1 VRPKKKKCAFC
12 GQLFTPDPRVGD
24 RQKAC
29 SRKECRRQRKALSQK
44 RWVEKNPEY
53 FCGRYENTRTWL
65 EQHPDYLQEYRQ
77 THPKYVERN
86 RIKARSRKKEQK
98 EGRFDI
104 QDELK
109 SQLIDI
115 SHVKP
120 RKAGFDIQDELS
132 AQQACLAGVMLKL
145 LGLIYKTRYESET

>member
-1 VRPKKKKCAFC
+1 MRPKKKKCAFC
-12 GQLFTPDPRVGD
+12 GQLFTPDPRVRD
-24 RQKAC
+24 LQKAC

-44 RWVEKNPEY
+44 RWVEENPKY
-53 FCGRYENTRTWL
+53 FWGRYENTRIWL

-86 RIKARSRKKEQK
+86 RIKDRERKKAQK
-98 EGRFDI
+98 VGRFDI
-104 QDELK
+104 QDKLK

-115 SHVKP
+115 SHVRP
-120 RKAGFDIQDELS
+120 RKVGLDIQDELS

-145 LGLIYKTRYESET
+145 LGLIYKTR

>member
-1 VRPKKKKCAFC
+1 VRSIKRKKCAFC
-12 GQLFTPDPRVGD
+12 GQSFTPDPRAGK

-29 SRKECRRQRKALSQK
+29 PRKECRRQRKSLSQK

-53 FCGRYENTRTWL
+53 FHGRYANTRAWL
-65 EQHPDYLQEYRQ
+65 DQHPGYLREYRRN
-77 THPKYVERN
+77 HPEYVEKN
-86 RIKARSRKKEQK
+86 RIRTSARKKELK
-98 EGRFDI
+98 EGQFDI

-115 SHVKP
+115 SQVKF

-132 AQQACLAGVMLKL
+132 AQQACLAGIMLKL
-145 LGLIYKTRYESET
+145 LSLIYKTS